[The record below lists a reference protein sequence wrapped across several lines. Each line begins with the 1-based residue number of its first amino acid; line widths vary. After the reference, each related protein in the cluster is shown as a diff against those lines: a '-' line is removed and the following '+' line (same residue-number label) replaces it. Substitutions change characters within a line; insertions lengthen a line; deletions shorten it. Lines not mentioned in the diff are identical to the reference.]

1 MDLATAVMVM
11 DMEATVDMVMVAMD
25 MVGMVATT
33 HQKKKRRTCKK
44 TSNLRVMAMAGMV
57 ALAME
62 AMGMGDMDAPTHQTR
77 TRKT

>member
-1 MDLATAVMVM
+1 MGTAVMVM

-44 TSNLRVMAMAGMV
+44 TSNLRVMATAGMV
-57 ALAME
+57 ATAME
-62 AMGMGDMDAPTHQTR
+62 AMDMGDMDATTHQKR
-77 TRKT
+77 RRKT

>member
-1 MDLATAVMVM
+1 MVM

-33 HQKKKRRTCKK
+33 PQKKKRRTCRK

-57 ALAME
+57 AMALE